1 MMKKTLLFVCALLAL
16 CLCAN
21 VYAETDTE
29 SQLALIASLPY
40 LGVDTEIQPWNYV
53 VTDLDRNGR
62 LELITATL
70 QGTGLYTYLNVWEVN
85 EAGTALEPAEL
96 MWPEYDA
103 APDICVSTAVPVWED
118 KETGIIKLLFESFTR
133 NGYAELYTFQDAVWY
148 ENGGMYKDIL
158 AYGST
163 ICSDP
168 ETCEESY
175 IDAAGNPISTDEYNN
190 IGTTGFGTPATG
202 TLTLNWQTLDPAVQP
217 SVEDLRAALSLFDD
231 SAE

>member
-1 MMKKTLLFVCALLAL
+1 MMKKTMLFVCVLLAL

-29 SQLALIASLPY
+29 SQLALIASLPH

-85 EAGTALEPAEL
+85 EDGTALEPAEL
-96 MWPEYDA
+96 MWDEYDP
-103 APDICVSTAVPVWED
+103 APDICVNAAPVWED
-118 KETGIIKLLFESFTR
+118 QETGSMKLLFESFTR
-133 NGYAELYTFQDAVWY
+133 NGYAEKYSSQRAVWY
-148 ENGGMYKDIL
+148 ENGGLYEEFL
-158 AYGST
+158 AYGSF

-168 ETCEESY
+168 DNCESTY
-175 IDAAGNPISTDEYNN
+175 TDADENPISADEYAN
-190 IGTTGFGTPATG
+190 IGETYFGAPETL
-202 TLTLNWQTLDPAVQP
+202 TLTLNWQTLDPDVQP
-217 SVEDLRAALSLFDD
+217 SVENLRAALSLFDD
-231 SAE
+231 DAE